1 MLEPIL
7 DPRGVQKRY
16 KLKLAPRCSMEDLRK
31 GPILFYDNT
40 KLSYAGYWE
49 IYVRLVENLRKL
61 GITNVVYHVETVRGK
76 YTEELKQ
83 MGRGLVNKYEP
94 KVAIV
99 ALGDMGTSPATAM
112 VVMGIEEAGIP
123 AVYITAP
130 PGHDIVRGY
139 VFYRAGQLCL
149 VPVDVYQASTKEEI
163 DAEVDKQMDL
173 IIKCL
178 TSDPKTAEK
187 IATIDF
193 KYDVEPPS
201 ADGLLK
207 LSDQIKVDEHIKLEP
222 GAYVEEITD
231 FLLQM
236 GIGDGLPII
245 PPTQRRYEKMLEYC
259 PWDPEMIIQE
269 DVGPAGVDITVKDII
284 IAAIMAG
291 CKPNAI
297 PVVVTAFQALT
308 DPRYNFLQSVHTSFP
323 GGNLVLVSGPIAKE
337 VGLWG
342 GQGCIGPGPWTN
354 GPIGRAVNLVL
365 INRLR
370 CIPGADDLDCLAS
383 PAEFTY
389 CFAEE
394 SGIGPWPTINEEL
407 YDKDTTTV
415 LVLKA
420 ENPHDIIEFM
430 CQTASDFLVSLVDC
444 CTTLGSNNAY
454 MPSSLIVV
462 LTPDHAKL
470 LAKDGWTKQKLK
482 EYIHTWVANPLPMIR
497 NRGLSPARPKGF
509 ENKHPMPVTRSPD
522 DIWIVVAGGRGG
534 HSAIIIPWGLHS
546 EAVVRPMLLPN
557 GERAKSIENFKRGK
571 WKR

>member
-1 MLEPIL
+1 LKEQKEPSLAFGGQAVIE
-7 DPRGVQKRY
+7 GVMIR
-16 KLKLAPRCSMEDLRK
+16 SRK
-31 GPILFYDNT
+31 HMVICVKQPN
-40 KLSYAGYWE
+40 
-49 IYVRLVENLRKL
+49 
-61 GITNVVYHVETVRGK
+61 
-76 YTEELKQ
+76 KQ
-83 MGRGLVNKYEP
+83 MLKKVEEIKSISEKHKILRAPFLRG
-94 KVAIV
+94 IV
-99 ALGDMGTSPATAM
+99 ALLETLYL
-112 VVMGIEEAGIP
+112 GIKGLLFSANANLEEEK
-123 AVYITAP
+123 
-130 PGHDIVRGY
+130 
-139 VFYRAGQLCL
+139 L
-149 VPVDVYQASTKEEI
+149 STKEAALTVVFAFALAIFLFTLLPFFLTTFLSETLNLSGTPFYVVESI
-163 DAEVDKQMDL
+163 IRIGIFLAYLAFISSIAEFRRVLQYHG
-173 IIKCL
+173 
-178 TSDPKTAEK
+178 A
-187 IATIDF
+187 
-193 KYDVEPPS
+193 
-201 ADGLLK
+201 
-207 LSDQIKVDEHIKLEP
+207 EHIAIN
-222 GAYVEEITD
+222 AYE
-231 FLLQM
+231 
-236 GIGDGLPII
+236 
-245 PPTQRRYEKMLEYC
+245 
-259 PWDPEMIIQE
+259 
-269 DVGPAGVDITVKDII
+269 AGVDITVKDII

-534 HSAIIIPWGLHS
+534 HSCRSCEPYGGSRGHS
-546 EAVVRPMLLPN
+546 RVSLLAF
-557 GERAKSIENFKRGK
+557 R
-571 WKR
+571 